1 MSLTPKE
8 GGKGK
13 HSGLPCGQGRWGRPG
28 WGVLETKLDPT
39 FKGHSCVS
47 SRTSYKNKPAWL
59 LCQCSSGRSQFGFRL
74 TLSLAEASVAGWSQ
88 EKESNEFHSPAARAL
103 VSLPQLKVFK
113 THAHGYHSL
122 HPIIGQICFP
132 AC

>member
-13 HSGLPCGQGRWGRPG
+13 HPGLPCGQGRWGRPG

-39 FKGHSCVS
+39 FKGHSCMG

-59 LCQCSSGRSQFGFRL
+59 LCQRSVWQEPVWFL
-74 TLSLAEASVAGWSQ
+74 CQPSVWQKPVWKGGLRR
-88 EKESNEFHSPAARAL
+88 NRAMNFIAQQ
-103 VSLPQLKVFK
+103 PG
-113 THAHGYHSL
+113 H
-122 HPIIGQICFP
+122 
-132 AC
+132 